1 MCTGPGTFAIQAGHL
16 TRGIPQVPSEGQGA
30 EDTISGPCS
39 DTLTIAVFE
48 THFYSCLHTE
58 SFSINAVNTV

>member
-16 TRGIPQVPSEGQGA
+16 TRGIPQVPSERQGA

-39 DTLTIAVFE
+39 DTLR
-48 THFYSCLHTE
+48 CLHTE